1 MGINLGF
8 GELKSPEIVYYDI
21 ITYVLQNKNTAE
33 DNDEI
38 VLVHPVHYY
47 TNGNN
52 TNDTVKPYVY
62 TGDIELCGNIRLHF
76 YFSCKRSYIG
86 IYKFDE
92 NITLDSTD
100 FAKLQYLLMIYCDKI
115 LLKYHLQDFIYNLV

>member
-1 MGINLGF
+1 MGVNLGF

-21 ITYVLQNKNTAE
+21 ITYVLQNRNTTE

-47 TNGNN
+47 TNGNY
-52 TNDTVKPYVY
+52 TNGNYTNGTVKPYVY
-62 TGDIELCGNIRLHF
+62 TGDIELCGNVRLHF

-92 NITLDSTD
+92 DTD
-100 FAKLQYLLMIYCDKI
+100 RLCKVAI
-115 LLKYHLQDFIYNLV
+115 LVDDIL

>member
-8 GELKSPEIVYYDI
+8 GELKTPEIVYYDI
-21 ITYVLQNKNTAE
+21 ITYVLQNRNTIE

-47 TNGNN
+47 TTGNY
-52 TNDTVKPYVY
+52 TNSTVKPYVY
-62 TGDIELCGNIRLHF
+62 TGDIELCSNVRLHF
-76 YFSCKRSYIG
+76 YFSWKRSYIG

-92 NITLDSTD
+92 DADSTD
-100 FAKLQYLLMIYCDKI
+100 FAKLQYLLMIYCDKM